1 MKTRDLIGSAITNTF
16 RSKSRTSLT
25 VAAIIIGAFTLT
37 LTTGIGA
44 GVNNYI
50 DDTVTSIGASDVMT
64 VTKAQAEEGDGPRP
78 YEPSATT
85 TIASGDNPGGSIVET
100 ISVAEFDEL
109 RSVEGV
115 VSAEPVLTVVPTN
128 IRHNDKPAYQVTV
141 GGFVPGTTMQ
151 LEAGTSPQW
160 NSERY
165 EVAIPS
171 SYVEPMGFAGNDDA
185 VGKTVSFG
193 VTDATGFLSTID
205 ATVVGVSEP
214 GLAGGGVTSANTSLT
229 QALYDRQSVGLPNT
243 RNDIAAAT
251 VRFDPAASETEVLA
265 LKDRFADLGYEGQTV
280 EDQIG
285 QFKTVIDAVVL
296 VLNGFAAIAL
306 VAAGFGIVNTLLM
319 SVQERTREI
328 GLMKA
333 MGMGGGRVFGLF
345 SFEAVFIGFLGSA
358 LGAGAAILCGTLIDS
373 VLSRS
378 VLEGLPG
385 LSLVSFS
392 PSSVAVILAVV
403 MSIAFLAGTLPAYR
417 AAQQDPIE
425 SLRYE

>member
-1 MKTRDLIGSAITNTF
+1 M
-16 RSKSRTSLT
+16 
-25 VAAIIIGAFTLT
+25 
-37 LTTGIGA
+37 
-44 GVNNYI
+44 
-50 DDTVTSIGASDVMT
+50 
-64 VTKAQAEEGDGPRP
+64 
-78 YEPSATT
+78 
-85 TIASGDNPGGSIVET
+85 
-100 ISVAEFDEL
+100 
-109 RSVEGV
+109 
-115 VSAEPVLTVVPTN
+115 
-128 IRHNDKPAYQVTV
+128 
-141 GGFVPGTTMQ
+141 
-151 LEAGTSPQW
+151 
-160 NSERY
+160 
-165 EVAIPS
+165 
-171 SYVEPMGFAGNDDA
+171 
-185 VGKTVSFG
+185 
-193 VTDATGFLSTID
+193 
-205 ATVVGVSEP
+205 
-214 GLAGGGVTSANTSLT
+214 TSANTSLT